1 MLYVGY
7 SELVIDAKARLAVPA
22 RYRAQWDPSADGKHW
37 VLVPWQR
44 GLLRLYT
51 ETGFTQLA
59 QEMRRSLTPSPERA
73 RLQAALFGFAEAVEM
88 DAAGRIVIP
97 KHQLERTGLSGE
109 VVMIGAGDRFEV
121 RTKGAWKGDEEE
133 LFTSLPTLASQVETQ
148 ERGLPGCGEK

>member
-22 RYRAQWDPSADGKHW
+22 RYRAQWDPTADGKHW
-37 VLVPWQR
+37 VLVPWER

-51 ETGFTQLA
+51 EVGFSQLVA
-59 QEMRRSLTPSPERA
+59 QMKSSLTPSPERA

-88 DAAGRIVIP
+88 DGAGRIVIP

-109 VVMIGAGDRFEV
+109 VVMIGSGDRFEI
-121 RTKGAWKGDEEE
+121 RAKGAWKSGEDE
-133 LFTSLPTLASQVETQ
+133 LFASLPSLAQDVERS
-148 ERGLPGCGEK
+148 EGPAGREK